1 MSAEMRHTLT
11 RGQPNRSATSN
22 GGRKMHGKEIH
33 VLTDVPDHAVVAV
46 LRYRTSDGAKAKIY
60 LFEGD
65 QSPQVLHGPDGT
77 VRVNCPSEK
86 KFILEKITDANW
98 DFTLVRY
105 HESWERRA
113 SLYISTYWEWLSR
126 TGASLAVCTFLIGV
140 SVTALYWMY
149 AKPATPDYLKFIS
162 SVAPLLA
169 VVVTI
174 FALVMNVKH
183 NRFSMGVNLLKDLHG
198 EFESD
203 EMKKVRARAATTLR
217 HVSSSIDSNVDH
229 IIDFFEGIALL
240 ERRGAIDAE
249 LIWHSFYYWFT
260 CYYDLTIEYRAF
272 ARRIDPTQWEDI
284 ERLSQ
289 RMIQQ
294 QHRHAARTLSPFPT
308 RQDPVTDAQRDFLA
322 DEIRSNPL
330 LARRRVKGRARG

>member
-1 MSAEMRHTLT
+1 
-11 RGQPNRSATSN
+11 
-22 GGRKMHGKEIH
+22 MHEKETH
-33 VLTDVPDHAVVAV
+33 VLTDVPDRAVVAV
-46 LRYRTSDGAKAKIY
+46 LRYRTTDGAKAKIH

-65 QSPQVLHGPDGT
+65 QSPRVLHGPDGT

-98 DFTLVRY
+98 DFTLIKY
-105 HESWERRA
+105 HESWQRRA
-113 SLYISTYWEWLSR
+113 ALYISIYWEWLSR
-126 TGASLAVCTFLIGV
+126 TGASLAACTFLVGV
-140 SVTALYWMY
+140 SVTALYWVY
-149 AKPATPDYLKFIS
+149 AKPPTPDYLKFIS
-162 SVAPLLA
+162 GVAPLLA
-169 VVVTI
+169 VVVSI
-174 FALVMNVKH
+174 FALAMNVKH
-183 NRFSMGVNLLKDLHG
+183 NRFSMGVNLLKGLHD

-203 EMKKVRARAATTLR
+203 EMKKVRARAATSLQ
-217 HVSSSIDSNVDH
+217 HAASSIDSDIDH
-229 IIDFFEGIALL
+229 IIDFFEGMALL

-272 ARRIDPTQWEDI
+272 ARRSDPTQWEDI

-294 QHRHAARTLSPFPT
+294 QHRHAAHTLSPSPI
-308 RQDPVTDAQRDFLA
+308 RQGKVTDAQSVFLL

-330 LARRRVKGRARG
+330 MARRRVKGRART